1 MFARIN
7 SHMASHQAGARAR
20 VLRVDSQQ
28 RLAPSLVA
36 RRHSHPDVSAAAT
49 PAEVEAAA
57 KEAGEGCPF
66 EVDAVVVGGGVVGCA
81 ALYRL
86 ARAGLRALL
95 LERHQL
101 TAGARR
107 SLANCD
113 APHCSL
119 FTW

>member
-1 MFARIN
+1 MLARI
-7 SHMASHQAGARAR
+7 SLHVASRQAGARAR
-20 VLRVDSQQ
+20 LLGVGSQR
-28 RLAPSLVA
+28 RLARSLVA
-36 RRHSHPDVSAAAT
+36 RLHSHPDGPNAAT
-49 PAEVEAAA
+49 PADVEAAA
-57 KEAGEGCPF
+57 RAAGEGCPF

-107 SLANCD
+107 SLPIAK
-113 APHCSL
+113 HC
-119 FTW
+119 